1 MVSSEG
7 IFLPGFQD
15 AEFELRLNTR
25 LQVYFIVAFLSIKL
39 L

>member
-1 MVSSEG
+1 MSSEG

-15 AEFELRLNTR
+15 AGFELKLNTR
-25 LQVYFIVAFLSIKL
+25 LQVYFIVAFLCIKL